1 MFSETKRFSSP
12 SGALLAYHYQRAS
25 GEPRGLLLVSH
36 GMVEHSLRYEP
47 LALAMAARGYNVYA
61 HDHRGHGETTAAE
74 APLGRFSD
82 QNGPEKLIDDLKA
95 MRDMAAVD
103 HPGLP
108 VLLLGHSMGG
118 LIALNTAAGHPHA
131 FQGVAIWNSNFNTG
145 IGGMIAQAVLRV
157 ERMLKGS
164 DVPSAILPKATFD
177 AWGKSIPRARTP
189 HDWLSR
195 DPFEVDKY
203 AADPLCRFDAT
214 VSMWMDVV
222 SLANRGAKSG
232 TLARLPNDLPLHLVG
247 GGKDPA
253 TRGGRDVAWL
263 ANRLMRK
270 GFTRVTHRHYPDM
283 RHETLNE
290 IGREVA
296 IEDFA
301 IWCDRIAVPPA
312 ATSRFSEV
320 LSETE

>member
-95 MRDMAAVD
+95 MRDMASVD

-118 LIALNTAAGHPHA
+118 LIALNTAAAHPQA

-164 DVPSAILPKATFD
+164 DVPAPSCPKQPSMP
-177 AWGKSIPRARTP
+177 GEN
-189 HDWLSR
+189 
-195 DPFEVDKY
+195 PF
-203 AADPLCRFDAT
+203 P
-214 VSMWMDVV
+214 
-222 SLANRGAKSG
+222 GAH
-232 TLARLPNDLPLHLVG
+232 AP
-247 GGKDPA
+247 
-253 TRGGRDVAWL
+253 
-263 ANRLMRK
+263 
-270 GFTRVTHRHYPDM
+270 
-283 RHETLNE
+283 
-290 IGREVA
+290 
-296 IEDFA
+296 
-301 IWCDRIAVPPA
+301 
-312 ATSRFSEV
+312 
-320 LSETE
+320 